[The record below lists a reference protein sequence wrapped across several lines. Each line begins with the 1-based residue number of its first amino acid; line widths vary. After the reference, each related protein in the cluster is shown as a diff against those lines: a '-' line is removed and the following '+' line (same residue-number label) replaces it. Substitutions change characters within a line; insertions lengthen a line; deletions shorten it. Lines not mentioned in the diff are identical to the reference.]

1 MRKLFQ
7 NLIIIFV
14 ISTAAASCQYKF
26 IVEPIPPPPP
36 PGDTTSFSLEIV
48 PIWSDAGCTVC
59 HSLAGGQTPDFTSP
73 DIYNILNDMGLVVA
87 EDPAASKIYYYPLPD
102 EGHYK
107 QYTSAQA
114 LLVQYWIDEGA
125 KNN

>member
-14 ISTAAASCQYKF
+14 ISAAVASCQYKF

-48 PIWSDAGCTVC
+48 PIWGEQGCTAC
-59 HSLAGGQTPDFTSP
+59 HNGGQAPDLTSP
-73 DIYNILNDMGLVVA
+73 DVYNIITGMGLVVA

-102 EGHYK
+102 GGHYK